1 MTLPDVTIEIDGA
14 PVECDVLQAVIR
26 HDRDDPSSHPEA
38 DAATLEIIGAM
49 PAGAVIGAPLTVY
62 ALEPITATPIPRFAG
77 RISDV
82 RIGFED
88 VDLPSGTLIAVGE
101 LADMGRR
108 VIGAAPYPAE
118 ADGTRVNRAIVAAG
132 VSTDP
137 IRSDPGYLG
146 VLARDVD
153 AQPALNIARDAATDG
168 GGFVWQATDGAVL
181 YADAFHRRAPA
192 VSFAL
197 EACDLPVSLAWQQ
210 GLEGMANDVRVRYG
224 SATPQPEVSASDPAS
239 IAEFGTHGASLST
252 RIAGV
257 SDAQER
263 ANLIV
268 VRQSTPAW
276 TLSSLAFALESPGVD
291 VALTVD
297 LLRAEVHDLI
307 NVTGM
312 PAGSPMASAM
322 VFVEGWTETIVAG
335 GWTLELAVS
344 DYCRT
349 APAPQWDDVAPGWT
363 WDGLDPGLTWDA
375 ISCLPPFVSGAPGR
389 WVDVPASL
397 RWDQVPP
404 ATTWDTWVIPTA

>member
-1 MTLPDVTIEIDGA
+1 MSLPDISIEIDGA
-14 PVECDVLQAVIR
+14 SVECDVLQAVIR
-26 HDRDDPSSHPEA
+26 HGRDDPSSHPEA
-38 DAATLEIIGAM
+38 DSAVLDIIGAM
-49 PAGAVIGAPLTVY
+49 PAGAAIGAALTVY
-62 ALEPITATPIPRFAG
+62 ALDPITAVPVPRFAG

-108 VIGAAPYPAE
+108 VIGDTPYPAE
-118 ADGTRVNRAIVAAG
+118 ADGTRVNRAITAAG

-153 AQPALNIARDAATDG
+153 AQPALNVARDAATDG

-192 VSFAL
+192 VAFSL
-197 EACDLPVSLAWQQ
+197 EACDLPVSLAWMQ
-210 GLEGMANDVRVRYG
+210 GLEGMANDVDVRYG
-224 SATPQPEVSASDPAS
+224 PGATASKHADDPAS
-239 IAEFGTHGASLST
+239 IATYGTHGASLST
-252 RIAGV
+252 RIESA

-268 VRQSTPAW
+268 VRQSEPAW
-276 TLSSLAFALESPGVD
+276 TLSALRFALESPGVGL
-291 VALTVD
+291 ALTSQ
-297 LLRAEVHDLI
+297 LLGAEVHDLI

-312 PAGSPMASAM
+312 PAGSPMTSAM

-335 GWTLELAVS
+335 GWALELSVS

-349 APAPQWDDVAPGWT
+349 APAPQWDDVMPGWL
-363 WDGLDPGLTWDA
+363 WDGISPGMTWDA
-375 ISCLPPFVSGAPGR
+375 ISCLPPYVSGAPGR
-389 WVDVPASL
+389 WVDVPASQ
-397 RWDQVPP
+397 RWDTVG
-404 ATTWDTWVIPTA
+404 TTQWDQWTGA